1 MEFYK
6 SNLNIIDIDYS
17 NINELC
23 KTKDGNLTILYG
35 AGATGK
41 MCYDLLK
48 EIFGSK
54 IKVDY
59 FCDDDFNKWGKELD
73 GINIISFNELKNIN
87 KNINL
92 IITTIYARNI
102 YPKLL
107 ELENIVI
114 FEMFTMIQD
123 LNKFDMQLEDKDL
136 FVLNMNKVKSIVC
149 DEESKNVIDF
159 ILNFVI
165 SETHNV
171 FDFDKI
177 CSNEE
182 HYFIKEVLNSI
193 SGKITIVDAGSYTG
207 ELIRPIHDLGIN
219 YNKIYCFEIDPYN
232 YSHLENNFKNQKNV
246 ICIKKGLWDKEGK
259 VYLEG
264 DNSST
269 KIVDYVTDRCVSVVS
284 LDEYFSDE
292 KVDFIKMD
300 IEGAEM
306 NALRGGGIIKRDR
319 PILAISIYHSLDD
332 LFGIPLYLDNM
343 LKDYIFFIRHHS
355 LTLFETV
362 LYAIPSEKYSI
373 NIQIDM

>member
-6 SNLNIIDIDYS
+6 SNLNIIDMDYS

-23 KTKDGNLTILYG
+23 KAKDDKLTILYG

-41 MCYDLLK
+41 TCYDVLK

-59 FCDDDFNKWGKELD
+59 FCDDDFNKWGKKLD

-102 YPKLL
+102 YPKLI

-114 FEMFTMIQD
+114 FEMFNMIQD

-136 FVLNMNKVKSIVC
+136 FVLNMNKIKSIVY
-149 DEESKNVIDF
+149 DDESKNVIDF
-159 ILNFVI
+159 ISNFVI
-165 SETHNV
+165 SETYNV

-177 CSNEE
+177 CSDEE

-193 SGKITIVDAGSYTG
+193 SEKITIVDAGSYTG

-232 YSHLENNFKNQKNV
+232 YSQLENNFKNQKKV
-246 ICIKKGLWDKEGK
+246 ICIKKGLWSKESK

-264 DNSST
+264 DNSTT

-284 LDEYFSDE
+284 LDEYFFNE
-292 KVDFIKMD
+292 KIDFIKMD

-306 NALRGGGIIKRDR
+306 NALKGGGEIIKRDR

-332 LFGIPLYLDNM
+332 LVNIPLYLNNILNNYM
-343 LKDYIFFIRHHS
+343 FFIRHHS
-355 LTLFETV
+355 LAFCETV
-362 LYAIPSEKYSI
+362 LYAIPSEKY
-373 NIQIDM
+373 NIKNLL